1 MEALLD
7 RLVKLYI
14 KKSEKNLHYFFIPLA
29 EEMRMWDGFNLFSY
43 LMNSI
48 ISIEYIDQ
56 TIIKNKIIVCKSA
69 KSLSR
74 LSNHNN
80 ILFLVETNQDN
91 VIREDNDFA
100 ELEEVQIIQ
109 L

>member
-48 ISIEYIDQ
+48 ISKEYIDQ

-69 KSLSR
+69 KS
-74 LSNHNN
+74 
-80 ILFLVETNQDN
+80 
-91 VIREDNDFA
+91 
-100 ELEEVQIIQ
+100 
-109 L
+109 